1 MFTVPGHWTQGLVV
15 YVVVVVVVDVVV
27 VVVNQDLRFKL
38 NGYF

>member
-15 YVVVVVVVDVVV
+15 YVVVVVVDVVV